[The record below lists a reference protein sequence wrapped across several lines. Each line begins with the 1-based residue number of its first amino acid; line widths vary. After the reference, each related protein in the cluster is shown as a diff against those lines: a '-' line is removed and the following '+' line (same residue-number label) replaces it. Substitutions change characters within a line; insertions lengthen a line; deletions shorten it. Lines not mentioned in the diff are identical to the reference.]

1 MEDVKRYGLVL
12 LKSVTVIHEV
22 KNGEYVEYN
31 DYKELAD
38 KLEAVREYAKLQ
50 IKTNKAVEKPYAVE
64 SWENVI
70 ELIGG
75 E

>member
-1 MEDVKRYGLVL
+1 MSIAVECGAGEWVKYT
-12 LKSVTVIHEV
+12 K
-22 KNGEYVEYN
+22 
-31 DYKELAD
+31 DLAD